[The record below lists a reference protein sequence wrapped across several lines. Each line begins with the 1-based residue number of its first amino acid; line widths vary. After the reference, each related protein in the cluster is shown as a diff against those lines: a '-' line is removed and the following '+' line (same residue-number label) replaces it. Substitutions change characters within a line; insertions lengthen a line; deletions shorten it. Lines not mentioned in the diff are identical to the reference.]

1 MQIVIM
7 PRLDLAMDSG
17 VVLEWLIQ
25 EGERVEKDKP
35 LATIMT
41 EKVTYDLPSPASGTL
56 YRTIVPVEVEVP
68 VGQTIAV
75 ITEPGDDMRAVDK
88 AVEEA
93 RKDIPEVKMPEP
105 EVAEKAEA
113 VKVRVERER
122 VKISP
127 LARKLAEKYGVDV
140 TRVKGT
146 GPGGRI
152 VKSDILKAVESL
164 EAKPPSVPTALPRVT
179 RVIPLR
185 GVRKVIAERMAYSY
199 GAAPHVTITMGVDM
213 TRVVKIRQDL
223 EEEGKSISYNA
234 FLTKAASKALGEH
247 PIINST
253 LEGDQIKVFE
263 DINVGVAVATDQGL
277 IVPVVQNA
285 DEKTLDELNLL
296 IDELAEKA
304 RQGRLTVSE
313 VKGGTFTITNLGMF
327 GVETFTPII
336 TPKQTAILG
345 VGRIA
350 EKPLSVEGRA
360 VTRPTLTLSLSFD
373 HRVVDGAQAAQ
384 FLKRIKEILETF
396 EMAGGRGEAHEG

>member
-164 EAKPPSVPTALPRVT
+164 EAKPPPVPTALPRVT

-199 GAAPHVTITMGVDM
+199 GAAPHVTITMGVDV